1 MFHHNN
7 KRTYT
12 RISHLSRV
20 GTVLA
25 VSAFVVASGVQ
36 LIEPTTAAARD
47 YNAEIK
53 NLQNQIADYNKR
65 SSELSAQS
73 DTLQSKIAE
82 LQNQQA
88 TIQKQIDLSAA
99 EKAQLEQQ
107 IADSEAKIKEQTKN
121 LSESLKAQY
130 YNDQTTSL
138 DVLMNSNSVSDY
150 VDRQARQSV
159 VSSEIKK
166 SVNRVK
172 SMKAD
177 LELKK
182 ARVEVVI
189 SQQSEQKRELADSQA
204 EQQKLLDDTQG
215 QEAKYQEL
223 TAQSNVKIAQ
233 LQAEQAALN
242 RKFYHGTG
250 VACGGGYPAYLC
262 NASKDAM
269 VDPWGMFN
277 RECVSYAAYKV
288 ASTYGWPSYWPRGG
302 NNAKNWLGKAQNLG
316 IPTGRTPKVG
326 SVAVS
331 TSGEY
336 GHVAWVEAVNGN
348 KITISQYNADMKG
361 TYSVEPN
368 VDASDFNGYIY
379 FDQMP

>member
-12 RISHLSRV
+12 RISHMSRV

-53 NLQNQIADYNKR
+53 ALQNQIDDYNKR

-223 TAQSNVKIAQ
+223 TAQSNAK
-233 LQAEQAALN
+233 LLSCKPN
-242 RKFYHGTG
+242 RQ
-250 VACGGGYPAYLC
+250 P
-262 NASKDAM
+262 
-269 VDPWGMFN
+269 
-277 RECVSYAAYKV
+277 
-288 ASTYGWPSYWPRGG
+288 
-302 NNAKNWLGKAQNLG
+302 
-316 IPTGRTPKVG
+316 
-326 SVAVS
+326 
-331 TSGEY
+331 
-336 GHVAWVEAVNGN
+336 
-348 KITISQYNADMKG
+348 
-361 TYSVEPN
+361 
-368 VDASDFNGYIY
+368 
-379 FDQMP
+379 